1 MKQIV
6 QYQKTGEMKI
16 DDVPVP
22 LVRDG
27 WVLVK
32 NFYSL
37 ISSGTEKTSVETAQA
52 SLIGKAK
59 SRPDLLKQVLQNAK
73 REGLFA
79 TYQKVKTRLDN
90 YKELGYSCSGI
101 VIESG
106 TEEFRPGDLVACA
119 GATANHSEYV
129 LVPKNLCA
137 KSPNNVSAE
146 EAAFTTLGSI
156 ALQGIRQAD
165 IRVGEC
171 IGVIGLGLLGLITV
185 QLAKIS
191 GCKVIGF
198 DVNEFNFEIAKEL
211 GCDVCLIS
219 NEETISFV
227 DSITN
232 GIGTDAVIITAGTKS
247 NDPIEMALNI
257 ARKKSKVVVVGAV
270 GMNIPRSPFYE
281 KEIDLKISCSYGPG
295 RYDVIYEEFGIDY
308 PVGYVRWTENRNM
321 QAILDLLSIKR
332 LDFNKLI
339 THKIP
344 IEKGLNAY
352 DIITGKN
359 NERFIG
365 ILLEYNRNSETIKQ
379 KIKTSNTNTKND
391 SANIGFIGAGNFAQ
405 SYLIPPLKKLKT
417 NMHGVCTSVPVNS
430 KSVAEKFGFKYCTSD
445 YKDILK
451 DKEINTVFIATRHDS
466 HGNYVKESIIAGKN
480 VYVEKPLTI
489 SLEELIDIRDI
500 VGSINRN
507 ILIMVGF
514 NRRYSKPFRDIKEYF
529 NDTKEPFVINYR
541 VHAGFIPK
549 SHWIQHPDQGGRI
562 IGEGCH
568 FIDTMQ
574 YITGSRPINVFAN
587 SIRTKNINQV
597 DFDNSI
603 ITIEFENGSV
613 GNLLYLSNGD
623 SSLPKE
629 YCEVYSGG
637 RTAIMNNFKENTYF
651 TNGKVSKMKYNG
663 EKGHKEEVSSFINA
677 VSGVDKQGITFESIY
692 NTTYTSIKAVE
703 SLKSRVLIDMKMD
716 IM

>member
-16 DDVPVP
+16 DDVPIP
-22 LVRDG
+22 SVRDG

-32 NFYSL
+32 NYYSL

-59 SRPDLLKQVLQNAK
+59 SRPDLLKQVIQNAK
-73 REGLFA
+73 REGLLA

-137 KSPNNVSAE
+137 KSPENVSAE

-156 ALQGIRQAD
+156 ALQGIRQGD

-171 IGVIGLGLLGLITV
+171 VGVIGLGLLGLITV

-198 DVNEFNFEIAKEL
+198 DVNESNFEIAKEL
-211 GCDVCLIS
+211 GCDVCLLS
-219 NEETISFV
+219 NEEAISKI

-247 NDPIEMALNI
+247 NEPIELALNI

-321 QAILDLLSIKR
+321 QAILDLLSLKR

-344 IEKGLNAY
+344 IEIGLDAY
-352 DIITGKN
+352 DIITGKKK
-359 NERFIG
+359 ERFIG
-365 ILLEYNRNSETIKQ
+365 ILIEYKKSSEVKTQ
-379 KIKTSNTNTKND
+379 KLNISSNINKD
-391 SANIGFIGAGNFAQ
+391 YVNIGFIGAGNFAQ
-405 SYLIPPLKKLKT
+405 SYLIPPLIKLTT
-417 NMHGVCTSVPVNS
+417 NLLGVCTSVPVNS
-430 KSVAEKFGFKYCTSD
+430 KSVAEKFGFNYCTSNF
-445 YKDILK
+445 KDILN
-451 DKEINTVFIATRHDS
+451 DKEIDTVFIATRHDS
-466 HGNYVKESIIAGKN
+466 HGNYVKEAILAGKN
-480 VYVEKPLTI
+480 VYVEKPLAI
-489 SLEELIDIRDI
+489 SIDEIMEIRDI
-500 VGSINRN
+500 YKNLDRN

-514 NRRYSKPFRDIKEYF
+514 NRRFSKPFKDIKEF
-529 NDTKEPFVINYR
+529 FSKNNDPFIINYR
-541 VHAGFIPK
+541 VHAGFIAK

-587 SIRTKNINQV
+587 SIRTNNINQV
-597 DFDNSI
+597 DYDNSI
-603 ITIEFENGSV
+603 LTIEFENGSV
-613 GNLLYLSNGD
+613 GNLLYVANGD

-629 YCEVYSGG
+629 YCEIFSGG
-637 RTAIMNNFKENTYF
+637 KTAIMNNFKENTYYS
-651 TNGKVSKMKYNG
+651 NGKVSKMKYNG
-663 EKGHKEEVSSFINA
+663 EKGHKEEVASFINA
-677 VSGVDKQGITFESIY
+677 VTGNEKRGIAFESIF
-692 NTTYTSIKAVE
+692 NTTYASIKAIE
-703 SLKSRVLIDMKMD
+703 SLKSHNLIDLKKEVM
-716 IM
+716 

>member
-1 MKQIV
+1 
-6 QYQKTGEMKI
+6 MKI

-27 WVLVK
+27 CVLVK
-32 NFYSL
+32 NYHSL
-37 ISSGTEKTSVETAQA
+37 ISSGTEKSSVQTAKA

-59 SRPDLLKQVLQNAK
+59 SRPDLVKQVLQNVK
-73 REGLFA
+73 REGILA
-79 TYQKVKTRLDN
+79 TYNKVKTRLDN
-90 YKELGYSCSGI
+90 YKELGYSCSGE

-119 GATANHSEYV
+119 GVTANHSEYV

-137 KSPNNVSAE
+137 KSPNNVTSE

-156 ALQGIRQAD
+156 ALQGIRQGD

-171 IGVIGLGLLGLITV
+171 VGVIGLGLLGLITV
-185 QLAKIS
+185 QLAKLS

-198 DVNEFNFEIAKEL
+198 DINESNFEIAKEL
-211 GCDVCLIS
+211 GCDECLLS
-219 NEETISFV
+219 NEEAITKV

-247 NDPIEMALNI
+247 NEPIELALNI

-321 QAILDLLSIKR
+321 QAILDLLSMKK
-332 LDFNKLI
+332 LDFKKLI

-352 DIITGKN
+352 DIITGKT

-365 ILLEYNRNSETIKQ
+365 ILIEYSKTPETISQ
-379 KIKTSNTNTKND
+379 KLKISSINKKNTFV
-391 SANIGFIGAGNFAQ
+391 NIGFIGAGNFAQ
-405 SYLIPPLKKLKT
+405 SYLIPPLKTLKA
-417 NMHGVCTSVPVNS
+417 NLLGVCTSVPVNS
-430 KSVAEKFGFKYCTSD
+430 KSVAEKFGFNYCTSNF
-445 YKDILK
+445 KDILN

-466 HGNYVKESIIAGKN
+466 HGNFVKESILAGKN

-489 SLEELIDIRDI
+489 NQEELFEIKDIFRR
-500 VGSINRN
+500 INSN

-514 NRRYSKPFRDIKEYF
+514 NRRYSKSFKDIKEFF
-529 NDTKEPFVINYR
+529 NNNNDPYIINYR
-541 VHAGFIPK
+541 VHAGYIPK
-549 SHWIQHPDQGGRI
+549 SHWIQHPNQGGRI

-574 YITGSRPINVFAN
+574 YITGSRPINVYAN
-587 SIRTKNINQV
+587 SIRTDNINQV

-603 ITIEFENGSV
+603 ITIEYEDGSV
-613 GNLLYLSNGD
+613 GNLLYLANGD

-629 YCEVYSGG
+629 YCEIFSGG
-637 RTAIMNNFKENTYF
+637 KTAIMNNFKENVYYS
-651 TNGKVSKMKYNG
+651 NGKVSKMKYNG
-663 EKGHKEEVSSFINA
+663 EKGHKEEISSFIAALTSNENQ
-677 VSGVDKQGITFESIY
+677 VISFESIF
-692 NTTYTSIKAVE
+692 NTTYTSIKVLE
-703 SLKSRVLIDMKMD
+703 SLKSHVSIDLKKN